1 MILLI
6 DLLHKKTYLKNIFLG
21 VKNLLIKSIDIE
33 GFKSYTKK
41 QTLDFTKYDKLIFVT
56 GENKIEP
63 ELSANG
69 VGKSSLFE
77 AVSWVL
83 FGKTSTNLKA
93 GDVKNWDTNRP
104 CEVTLSF
111 EKNGTTYTLCRT
123 WNPNTL
129 LLNGEVVSQT
139 DLEILI
145 GLNFESFSYSVFISQ
160 FGEKFVDFTPSEKM
174 KVFSQIMGKS
184 LTMWD
189 KFSEVSKAKKED
201 LNDELVKLQLN
212 CSKKSGEISALEGL
226 NYDTLISEFEEE
238 REIEL
243 EKLNSEIEKLL
254 KTTTPIHTAKELLE
268 DINITISNLK
278 EKLVSEQD
286 NLSLINDKINTHK
299 STITNFEF
307 VLKNNTKTI
316 KQLSTLD
323 SICPIC
329 LQKTNK
335 ELLDEAISNLNKEN
349 TQLKQEVST
358 TQTHLDLLHTGYK
371 SCKAIISD
379 LEKQINTKQSELV
392 NISKKLTELEVLEK
406 NTNTNIARLKQ
417 NILDLI
423 DAPNPYIK
431 QKQENSRNIDILRQ
445 ELLQLENTLL
455 SIKDDFEIYKY
466 WVTGFKE
473 IKLLLTAEA
482 LLEFEIEVNNNLQ
495 KLGLRDWKVK
505 LDIDSETKSGTV
517 KKGFT
522 VLVQSPLNKSLV
534 PFECWSGGEAQ
545 RLRLAIS
552 LGLVDFV
559 RNRSIE
565 PCNILIMDEPTQF
578 LSDTGIDDL
587 LIALRDKAM
596 SDGIS
601 IFLIDHR
608 NLKTSG
614 VFENMIN
621 LIKDENGTIIL

>member
-1 MILLI
+1 M
-6 DLLHKKTYLKNIFLG
+6 
-21 VKNLLIKSIDIE
+21 LIKSIDIE

-358 TQTHLDLLHTGYK
+358 TQTHLGLLNTEYQ
-371 SCKAIISD
+371 SCKAIIVD

-406 NTNTNIARLKQ
+406 NINTNIVRLKQ

>member
-1 MILLI
+1 M
-6 DLLHKKTYLKNIFLG
+6 
-21 VKNLLIKSIDIE
+21 LIKSIDIE

-358 TQTHLDLLHTGYK
+358 TQTHLDLLNIGYK
-371 SCKAIISD
+371 SCKAIIVD

-392 NISKKLTELEVLEK
+392 NISKKITELEVLEK

>member
-1 MILLI
+1 M
-6 DLLHKKTYLKNIFLG
+6 
-21 VKNLLIKSIDIE
+21 LIKSIDIE

-243 EKLNSEIEKLL
+243 
-254 KTTTPIHTAKELLE
+254 
-268 DINITISNLK
+268 
-278 EKLVSEQD
+278 
-286 NLSLINDKINTHK
+286 
-299 STITNFEF
+299 
-307 VLKNNTKTI
+307 
-316 KQLSTLD
+316 
-323 SICPIC
+323 
-329 LQKTNK
+329 
-335 ELLDEAISNLNKEN
+335 
-349 TQLKQEVST
+349 
-358 TQTHLDLLHTGYK
+358 
-371 SCKAIISD
+371 
-379 LEKQINTKQSELV
+379 
-392 NISKKLTELEVLEK
+392 
-406 NTNTNIARLKQ
+406 
-417 NILDLI
+417 
-423 DAPNPYIK
+423 
-431 QKQENSRNIDILRQ
+431 
-445 ELLQLENTLL
+445 
-455 SIKDDFEIYKY
+455 
-466 WVTGFKE
+466 
-473 IKLLLTAEA
+473 
-482 LLEFEIEVNNNLQ
+482 
-495 KLGLRDWKVK
+495 
-505 LDIDSETKSGTV
+505 
-517 KKGFT
+517 
-522 VLVQSPLNKSLV
+522 
-534 PFECWSGGEAQ
+534 
-545 RLRLAIS
+545 
-552 LGLVDFV
+552 
-559 RNRSIE
+559 
-565 PCNILIMDEPTQF
+565 
-578 LSDTGIDDL
+578 
-587 LIALRDKAM
+587 
-596 SDGIS
+596 
-601 IFLIDHR
+601 
-608 NLKTSG
+608 
-614 VFENMIN
+614 
-621 LIKDENGTIIL
+621 

>member
-358 TQTHLDLLHTGYK
+358 TQTHLDLLNIGYK
-371 SCKAIISD
+371 SCKAIIVD

-392 NISKKLTELEVLEK
+392 NISKKITELEVLEK